1 VGFVI
6 GGGGK
11 NRPIGNCTVCNSGCA
26 GGPTPTYE
34 ICKFHHN
41 LWQKIPAVKPGIV

>member
-6 GGGGK
+6 GGGAK
-11 NRPIGNCTVCNSGCA
+11 IGLLGIVQCVILA
-26 GGPTPTYE
+26 VLEAQHQPYE